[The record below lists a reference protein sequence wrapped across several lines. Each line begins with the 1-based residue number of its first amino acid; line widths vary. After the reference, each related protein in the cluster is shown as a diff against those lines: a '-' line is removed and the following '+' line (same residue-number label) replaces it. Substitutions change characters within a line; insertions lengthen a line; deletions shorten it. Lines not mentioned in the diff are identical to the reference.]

1 LFLIKWLFLDVT
13 EISYNNGRS
22 RLLNKNQSI
31 LEDIEFTS
39 DSDYCDSSEK
49 KSAKKRKNK
58 KRETKKNS
66 KSKKKKIEK
75 KIVTL
80 HQNID
85 QTSST
90 TISLK
95 ESDNS
100 IKKGITIS
108 PIKSES
114 INSSNINKI
123 TEESRVNKYLNKSI
137 KNSKKLRNTSN
148 NDHLLSKKCDSVN
161 NNARSKVLI
170 IKQSPLNNLEKPHNS
185 SLTSLN
191 SQVNT
196 KYPPNYMPKLFMTPT
211 LKIVDIKSTRNFST
225 LVPIQIKDAEEY
237 VIDGMSQLIYTTEN
251 IKFTILMK
259 VNI

>member
-13 EISYNNGRS
+13 EVSYNNGRS
-22 RLLNKNQSI
+22 RLLKKNQSI

-49 KSAKKRKNK
+49 KSAKKRKSK

-66 KSKKKKIEK
+66 KSKKKKISKSTEK
-75 KIVTL
+75 KIVPLDQT
-80 HQNID
+80 ID

-100 IKKGITIS
+100 IKKLITLS
-108 PIKSES
+108 SIKSES
-114 INSSNINKI
+114 FNSLNINKI
-123 TEESRVNKYLNKSI
+123 TEESRVNRYLNKTI
-137 KNSKKLRNTSN
+137 QNSTVFNNTSN

-161 NNARSKVLI
+161 NNAHSKLVI
-170 IKQSPLNNLEKPHNS
+170 IKHVPPNNLEKPHNS

-191 SQVNT
+191 THVNT
-196 KYPPNYMPKLFMTPT
+196 KYPSNYMSKVFMTPT
-211 LKIVDIKSTRNFST
+211 LKIVDIKKSTQKFPT
-225 LVPIQIKDAEEY
+225 LEPIQMKDAEEY
-237 VIDGMSQLIYTTEN
+237 VIDGM
-251 IKFTILMK
+251 F
-259 VNI
+259 